1 MGSQRFQLDREDLT
15 SIAKGFG
22 IGLAGAILTY
32 ATEYFG
38 NIDFGA
44 YAPLIAAFGAL
55 LANVIRKWAV
65 TNEAPKYVDLTQPEK

>member
-38 NIDFGA
+38 NINFGEYTPVA
-44 YAPLIAAFGAL
+44 VAVLAVIANIARKLIV
-55 LANVIRKWAV
+55 ANQPTEI
-65 TNEAPKYVDLTQPEK
+65 EAKKAS